1 MLLPEISTF
10 NSCPKCPFQEII
22 SLFALQSGES
32 SSGSYLDVQERVLMA
47 IVSALVMLLFG
58 YVAYKQADKQGQWS
72 WKLFGIIMAMVALF
86 LFGFTVPLV
95 SSKTLQENHPGL
107 LLTLLLVG
115 IAVFVTIVILVA
127 RKLGKTMIP
136 AAVAERAEQDRSEH
150 P

>member
-1 MLLPEISTF
+1 
-10 NSCPKCPFQEII
+10 
-22 SLFALQSGES
+22 
-32 SSGSYLDVQERVLMA
+32 MA

-58 YVAYKQADKQGQWS
+58 YVAYKQADRQGQWS

-86 LFGFTVPLV
+86 IFGFTVPLV
-95 SSKTLQENHPGL
+95 SSKTLQDRHPGL

-136 AAVAERAEQDRSEH
+136 AAVAERADPGRSRQ